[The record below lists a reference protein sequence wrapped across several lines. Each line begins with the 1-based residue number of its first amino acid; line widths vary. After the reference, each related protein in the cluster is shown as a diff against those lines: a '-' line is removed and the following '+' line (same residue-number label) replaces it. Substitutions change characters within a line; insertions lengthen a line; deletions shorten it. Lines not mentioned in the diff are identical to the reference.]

1 MLASEA
7 VLCYENQ
14 NEIIPNP
21 TTPLTDNELYQL
33 RDLFDGTLSAEDY
46 LLRQLTDEK
55 AVIIKARRAVKA
67 LQCDICGHVQRDGHF
82 KRHASSRE
90 VRMNLHG
97 ERNDAA
103 PINHDDPVAV
113 PRKPFFG
120 TSQNYSNE
128 YVYRS
133 YDTATTSYSL
143 ESVRNYLLRLIVK
156 DKVRIPRQWWILATQ
171 AVFNYEVTHE

>member
-46 LLRQLTDEK
+46 LLRQLSDEK

-82 KRHASSRE
+82 KRHASSR
-90 VRMNLHG
+90 
-97 ERNDAA
+97 
-103 PINHDDPVAV
+103 
-113 PRKPFFG
+113 
-120 TSQNYSNE
+120 
-128 YVYRS
+128 
-133 YDTATTSYSL
+133 
-143 ESVRNYLLRLIVK
+143 
-156 DKVRIPRQWWILATQ
+156 
-171 AVFNYEVTHE
+171 